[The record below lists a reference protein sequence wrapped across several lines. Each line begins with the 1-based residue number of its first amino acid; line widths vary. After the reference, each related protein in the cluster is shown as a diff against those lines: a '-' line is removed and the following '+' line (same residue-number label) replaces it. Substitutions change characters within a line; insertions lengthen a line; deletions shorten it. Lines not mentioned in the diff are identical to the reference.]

1 MVCSLPGSSTHGIQ
15 GKNTGVG
22 CHFFLQECTYLVT
35 FKSCIHWIFF
45 WKLLGHLFAKVR
57 LSSLSFKLSFLEY
70 NVVLVSAVQWSES
83 AMCVYL
89 SCYSCVQLF
98 ATLWTVSFQAPLS
111 VGFPRQECWSRLPCP
126 PPKNLPDPGIEPE
139 SPTVQ
144 ADSLPS
150 EPLSPHFWTSLQPSP
165 SHPSRSSQSIKLNS
179 LLSPAVAY
187 HLGLRIKKKKQRVR
201 HGAGMEGTLTIV

>member
-1 MVCSLPGSSTHGIQ
+1 
-15 GKNTGVG
+15 
-22 CHFFLQECTYLVT
+22 
-35 FKSCIHWIFF
+35 
-45 WKLLGHLFAKVR
+45 
-57 LSSLSFKLSFLEY
+57 
-70 NVVLVSAVQWSES
+70 
-83 AMCVYL
+83 MCVYL

-98 ATLWTVSFQAPLS
+98 ATLWMVSFHAPLS

-187 HLGLRIKKKKQRVR
+187 HLGLRIKKKKTCEAWGWHGGNFDYSIDRVECIPHFSR
-201 HGAGMEGTLTIV
+201 ISPSSNGHIHTSATMNRFRARAGTHVNQLESHASRTRIIHSFQGQHFPPPSGTLPASHHL